1 MMDESANKC
10 VKCGQDGHQTEV
22 WAVSR
27 RCLCLVQLDIPQADR
42 SRSQTKQIRLAK

>member
-10 VKCGQDGHQTEV
+10 VKCGHQTEV

-27 RCLCLVQLDIPQADR
+27 HCLCLGKLDIPQADR
-42 SRSQTKQIRLAK
+42 SCSQTKQIRLAK